1 MARAL
6 AVPAVVLIL
15 AGGFYLISRNVPTGG
30 LVAISAGVA
39 WVVVA
44 GAAAAWLARRD
55 RVLLRMVLGATLLTA
70 LVGGFLIAP
79 KPSEVDETVV
89 TAAPSAPAQRTEP
102 AKEEKPRNVQ
112 LAAGRFTGESGHRGE
127 GRASVVKLAEGGR
140 VLTFRNFDV
149 DPGAGGLKIYMTAG
163 VPESDGDVKDFVEL
177 APLKGTKGNQQ
188 YKLPRDL
195 SLRPYRTVV
204 IWCVP
209 FTTRIAQAPLR

>member
-6 AVPAVVLIL
+6 AVPAVVLVL
-15 AGGFYLISRNVPTGG
+15 AGGFYLVSRNVPTGG
-30 LVAISAGVA
+30 LVAIGAGVA
-39 WVVVA
+39 WVVIA
-44 GAAAAWLARRD
+44 GAAAAWFARRD
-55 RVLLRMVLGATLLTA
+55 RVLLRLVLGSALLVA
-70 LVGGFLIAP
+70 VVGGFLIAP

-89 TAAPSAPAQRTEP
+89 TAAPERMAMTTP
-102 AKEEKPRNVQ
+102 EKPRNVQ
-112 LAAGRFTGESGHRGE
+112 LAAGRFTGQSGHRGE
-127 GRASVVKLAEGGR
+127 GRATVIKLAEGGR

-188 YKLPRDL
+188 YRLPPRLDL
-195 SLRPYRTVV
+195 NRYGTVV